1 MSYKALKNIQN
12 AIFKVLAHKYEWN
25 DISLEEA
32 AQAEKIL
39 KELVTRSVTCS
50 KCGESVSIEAL
61 LNLLEIY

>member
-32 AQAEKIL
+32 AQAEKVL
-39 KELVTRSVTCS
+39 KELVTRSVTCPN
-50 KCGESVSIEAL
+50 CGESVSIEAL